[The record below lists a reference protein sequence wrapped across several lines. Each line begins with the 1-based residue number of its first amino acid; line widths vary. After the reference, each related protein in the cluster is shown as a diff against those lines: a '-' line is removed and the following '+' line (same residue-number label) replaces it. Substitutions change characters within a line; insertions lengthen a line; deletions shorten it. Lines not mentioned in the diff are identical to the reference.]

1 MALKHKLSAA
11 DYAALPALI
20 KAEYRDT
27 SDPDGSHVLE
37 VEGLE
42 DTSVLKRTIDHVKK
56 ERDEA
61 KKKLSDELK
70 AVREELETVRN
81 DQSKGDEKLTAA
93 EKRHA
98 ALLAK
103 REAELKTEITGLNP
117 ALTSQLVDSVASNL
131 AVELAGP
138 NSELMLPF
146 IKGRLRAEVRDGKA
160 ITVVLDESGAES
172 VLTPAELKK
181 NLVDSKKFDAILIG
195 NKSSGA
201 GGTGS
206 KPGGAGGQTGP
217 KKISEMNATEQ
228 AQFANK
234 NPEAYRTYLAE
245 KAQ

>member
-20 KAEYRDT
+20 KAEYGATADA
-27 SDPDGSHVLE
+27 DGNHVLD

-56 ERDEA
+56 ERDDA

-93 EKRHA
+93 EKRHKD
-98 ALLAK
+98 LLAK
-103 REAELKTEITGLNP
+103 REKELTGEIEGMKT

-131 AVELAGP
+131 ATELAGP
-138 NSELMLPF
+138 NAELMLPF

-160 ITVVLDESGAES
+160 VTVVLDESGAES

-206 KPGGAGGQTGP
+206 KPGGAGGSVKPGQVDYSKSP
-217 KKISEMNATEQ
+217 QEIAAARK
-228 AQFANK
+228 
-234 NPEAYRTYLAE
+234 LARGI
-245 KAQ
+245 K

>member
-1 MALKHKLSAA
+1 
-11 DYAALPALI
+11 
-20 KAEYRDT
+20 
-27 SDPDGSHVLE
+27 
-37 VEGLE
+37 
-42 DTSVLKRTIDHVKK
+42 
-56 ERDEA
+56 
-61 KKKLSDELK
+61 
-70 AVREELETVRN
+70 
-81 DQSKGDEKLTAA
+81 
-93 EKRHA
+93 
-98 ALLAK
+98 
-103 REAELKTEITGLNP
+103 
-117 ALTSQLVDSVASNL
+117 VASNL

>member
-1 MALKHKLSAA
+1 MALKHKLTAA
-11 DYAALPALI
+11 DFTALPPALKEHYAATAD
-20 KAEYRDT
+20 AE
-27 SDPDGSHVLE
+27 GNHVLD
-37 VEGLE
+37 VQGLE
-42 DTSVLKRTIDHVKK
+42 DTGVLKRTIEHVKK
-56 ERDEA
+56 ERDDA
-61 KKKLSDELK
+61 KKKLTDEL
-70 AVREELETVRN
+70 ASVRTELETVRA

-103 REAELKTEITGLNP
+103 RETELKNEIAGLNT
-117 ALTSQLVDSVASNL
+117 ALTSQLVDNVASGL

-160 ITVVLDESGAES
+160 VTVVLDESGAES

-201 GGTGS
+201 GGSGS

-217 KKISEMNATEQ
+217 KKIGEMNATEQ

-234 NPEAYRTYLAE
+234 NPDAYRQYLAE